1 MIKMMI
7 AIMTGMMVMMM
18 KMKKAANFAIMPK
31 IIFPTITMMIGI
43 TGMMIMIMI
52 AYEVTNF
59 VTMVVVIA
67 APMLMVIITSTSSS
81 SSRNGAP
88 RCELPYCQQVRI
100 GYGLRR
106 VVAYN

>member
-1 MIKMMI
+1 MMI
-7 AIMTGMMVMMM
+7 G
-18 KMKKAANFAIMPK
+18 IMPK

-43 TGMMIMIMI
+43 TGMMIMI

-67 APMLMVIITSTSSS
+67 APMIMVIITSTSS